1 MDIAITFPDGTTG
14 QFPRWTAVEDL
25 FKSRPAIFASS
36 PPPIAA
42 VVNNEI
48 TSLSYKVDI
57 ASAVAPVTL
66 QSREGMNL
74 YRRSLCYLLALASR
88 RAFPER
94 RLVIGHSLGKGY
106 FYEYDG
112 LAGVSEADLKKLADT
127 MIALVADDLPI
138 DRINLSYAEAVRY
151 FEEANQPDTVLL
163 LQNRNEAKIAVN
175 VCDGFIDLFHAPLVP
190 RTGALTSFG
199 LKAYPPGFILR
210 YPPLAAPEG
219 LAPFEDNP
227 ILFGVYREYKTW
239 GRILN
244 INCIGLLNRQIETGQ
259 IREFIDVAEALHD
272 KKIADIAD
280 RLSRRFAEAGVALI
294 AGPSSSGK
302 TTFSKKLAIQLK
314 VLGLDPVAVS
324 LDNYYLPRAQ
334 TPLDEE
340 GKPDFE
346 SLRALDLER
355 LNRDLERLL
364 AGEAVVTPV
373 YDFVK
378 GAPKAEGVEIRP
390 TSRSLYILEGIHG
403 LNDELTAGVPA
414 GQKYKI
420 YVSALTQLNLDD
432 HNRIP
437 TTDVRL
443 IRRLVR
449 DNRFRGYSALATL
462 RMWPSVR
469 RGEDRNIFPFQNNA
483 DVAFNSSL
491 DYELAVL
498 KIYVEPLL
506 KTIKPDVEEYSEARR
521 LLAFLNNVIA
531 FPPTRI
537 PDKSILR
544 EFIGESAF
552 SY

>member
-1 MDIAITFPDGTTG
+1 MDVKVTFPDGLTK
-14 QFPRWTAVEDL
+14 QFPRWITVG
-25 FKSRPAIFASS
+25 AIFDTRPDLVA
-36 PPPIAA
+36 PLPPIAA
-42 VVNNEI
+42 FVNNEI
-48 TSLSYKVDI
+48 TSLTYKVDI
-57 ASAVAPVTL
+57 TSTVAPITL

-74 YRRSLCYLLALASR
+74 YRRSLCFLLTLASAR
-88 RAFPER
+88 VFPER

-112 LAGVSEADLKKLADT
+112 LAEVPEEDLRKLAAA
-127 MIALVADDLPI
+127 MIELVGADLPI
-138 DRINLSYAEAVRY
+138 ERINLSYADAIAHFREQR
-151 FEEANQPDTVLL
+151 QSDTVLL
-163 LQNRNEAKIAVN
+163 LENRNEAKIPVN
-175 VCDGFIDLFHAPLVP
+175 ICDGFIDICHAPLVP
-190 RTGALTSFG
+190 CTGALISFG
-199 LKAYPPGFILR
+199 LKIYPPGFILR
-210 YPPLAAPEG
+210 YPPLSAPEG

-239 GRILN
+239 GRILD
-244 INCIGLLNRQIETGQ
+244 ISCVGLLNHKIETGG
-259 IREFIDVAEALHD
+259 IREFIDVAEAFHD
-272 KKIADIAD
+272 KKIAEIAD
-280 RLSRRFAEAGVALI
+280 RISRRFARAGVVLI

-302 TTFSKKLAIQLK
+302 TTFSKKLALQLK
-314 VLGLDPVAVS
+314 VLGLDPIAIS
-324 LDNYYLPRAQ
+324 IDNYYRSRAE

-340 GKPDFE
+340 GRPDFE
-346 SLRALDLER
+346 SLQALDTGR
-355 LNRDLERLL
+355 LNRDLALL
-364 AGEAVVTPV
+364 LSGKPAVTPV

-378 GAPKAEGVEIRP
+378 GAPKTEGLTITP
-390 TSRSLYILEGIHG
+390 SPHSLFILEGIHG
-403 LNDELTAGVPA
+403 LNDELTSGVPA
-414 GQKYKI
+414 NLKFKI

-443 IRRLVR
+443 IRRMVR
-449 DNRFRGYSALATL
+449 DNRFRGYSAHQTL

-498 KIYVEPLL
+498 KVYVEPLL

-521 LLAFLNNVIA
+521 LLAFLNNVIS

>member
-1 MDIAITFPDGTTG
+1 MDITVTFPDGATR
-14 QFPRWTAVEDL
+14 QFPRWTTVDEI
-25 FKSRPAIFASS
+25 FKSRPDAFTS

-48 TSLSYKVDI
+48 TSRSYKVDI
-57 ASAVAPVTL
+57 TSRVAPITL

-74 YRRSLCYLLALASR
+74 YRRSLCYLLACASR
-88 RAFPER
+88 RVFRER

-112 LAGVSEADLKKLADT
+112 MAGVPEEDLKKLARA
-127 MIALVADDLPI
+127 MVELVAADLPI
-138 DRINLSYAEAVRY
+138 ERINLSYDDAVRH
-151 FEEANQPDTVLL
+151 FKEANQPDTVLL
-163 LQNRNEAKIAVN
+163 LQYRNEAKIAVN
-175 VCDGFIDLFHAPLVP
+175 VCDGFIDIFHAPLVP
-190 RTGALTSFG
+190 CTGALTSFG
-199 LKAYPPGFILR
+199 LKPYPPGFILR

-219 LAPFEDNP
+219 LAVFEDNP
-227 ILFGVYREYKTW
+227 ILFGVYREYKSW
-239 GRILN
+239 GKILN
-244 INCIGLLNRQIETGQ
+244 INCIGRLNRQIETGQ

-272 KKIADIAD
+272 KKIAEIAD
-280 RLSRRFAEAGVALI
+280 RIRKRFDRAGAVLI

-314 VLGLDPVAVS
+314 VLGLDPVALS
-324 LDNYYLPRAQ
+324 LDNYYLPRSA

-346 SLRALDLER
+346 SLRALNLER
-355 LNRDLERLL
+355 LNRNLARLL
-364 AGEAVVTPV
+364 AGKATVTPI
-373 YDFVK
+373 YDFVT
-378 GAPKAEGVEIRP
+378 GAPKPGGVEVRP
-390 TSRSLYILEGIHG
+390 TPHSLFILEGIHG
-403 LNDELTAGVPA
+403 LNDELTSGIPA
-414 GQKYKI
+414 DRKYKI

-449 DNRFRGYSALATL
+449 DYSFRGYRALDTL

-483 DVAFNSSL
+483 DTAFNSSL

-498 KIYVEPLL
+498 KVYVERLL
-506 KTIKPDVEEYSEARR
+506 KTIKPDVEEYSESRR
-521 LLAFLNNVIA
+521 LLAFLNNVIS
-531 FPPTRI
+531 FPSTFI

-544 EFIGESAF
+544 EFIGQSAF